1 MVAAKKTFEKI
12 KEVKDVWINKLR
24 KRKRDEKR
32 FPFGFVLALS
42 VITVLLLITVSNSVT
57 LNEYT
62 IETSRIEKE
71 IKELKT
77 ELKAQE
83 LLLEKRINLVEFD
96 EYASYSLGMI
106 KGEYKEVTGTSRGE
120 DTIESYDGNY
130 SEGGWF
136 TTVIKAISEKFT
148 ESWNNLLR

>member
-106 KGEYKEVTGTSRGE
+106 KGE
-120 DTIESYDGNY
+120 
-130 SEGGWF
+130 
-136 TTVIKAISEKFT
+136 
-148 ESWNNLLR
+148 